1 MVKATRKP
9 YYADQ
14 GGISY
19 VIRNLYGTKKILP
32 NGMPVPVDVNHAA
45 RLMESTGFPHPSRWP
60 VDLRVDDSTQ
70 NPFNVDGFLDLLDE
84 SRAPTSSTDH
94 DFLRRKRSL
103 FENSDF
109 DSPQTSLAQK
119 AKLDFSKRTKQM
131 APTRLF
137 AMAGESDNDQELEDR
152 DHQEGPTMF
161 HGVKGDGDFKFLAE
175 ATNSPLRPTAAH
187 RDIKKEPGTTSDR
200 PGFASPTPSI
210 LVPKKKR
217 NAPKKLASFE
227 TSI

>member
-1 MVKATRKP
+1 MVKAKP

-14 GGISY
+14 GIPY
-19 VIRNLYGTKKILP
+19 VIQNVYGTKKILP

-45 RLMESTGFPHPSRWP
+45 RLMETTGFPHPSRWP
-60 VDLRVDDSTQ
+60 VDLPVDDSTQ
-70 NPFNVDGFLDLLDE
+70 DPFNVDGFLDLLEE
-84 SRAPTSSTDH
+84 SPTSSTDS
-94 DFLRRKRSL
+94 LRQKRSL
-103 FENSDF
+103 FEDSDF
-109 DSPQTSLAQK
+109 DSPPTSLAEK
-119 AKLDFSKRTKQM
+119 AKLEFSKRTKQM

-137 AMAGESDNDQELEDR
+137 AMAGESDNDEELEDR

-161 HGVKGDGDFKFLAE
+161 HGDKGDGDFLAE

-187 RDIKKEPGTTSDR
+187 RDIKKEPETTSDR
-200 PGFASPTPSI
+200 PVFASPTPSI